1 MAHYQL
7 QTDRGRDGDSAWP
20 LWGLAMR
27 IAQAVRLVH
36 IRADLTDGPTPGWR
50 KVEFARRGGRGPP
63 TSILGMSLGR
73 AVSGKFAH
81 LLKREEG

>member
-27 IAQAVRLVH
+27 IAQAVRLAH
-36 IRADLTDGPTPGWR
+36 YWRRRTDL
-50 KVEFARRGGRGPP
+50 
-63 TSILGMSLGR
+63 
-73 AVSGKFAH
+73 
-81 LLKREEG
+81 

>member
-27 IAQAVRLVH
+27 IAQAVR
-36 IRADLTDGPTPGWR
+36 
-50 KVEFARRGGRGPP
+50 
-63 TSILGMSLGR
+63 SI
-73 AVSGKFAH
+73 SGNQLH
-81 LLKREEG
+81 